1 MQAKT
6 CWVLTV
12 GVPGMD
18 NQSLGLARALGLDV
32 VQKRIHPVAPWKYL
46 PPQLWLAP
54 LRFLGAGSD
63 AIEPPW
69 PDVVIGTARL
79 TIAVALAIKRASG
92 GRTFN
97 IRIQD
102 PHTAHDEFDVIVAPQ
117 HDRCKRPNVIAT
129 LGGLHTITP
138 ARIREAGERFAAQ
151 FAHLP
156 RPRVAVLVGGTNKC
170 YRLTPEIGRALG
182 EQLAALAA
190 ATGAGILV
198 TPSRRTGVEIKA
210 AWHDALARTP
220 AYIWDGTGENPY
232 LAYLA
237 LADYI
242 VVTADSVNMV
252 SEACTTGKPVLVAD
266 LEGGCRKFRLFHEAM
281 RAGGYT
287 RPFRGRL
294 ESWSY
299 PPLDDVGGAAQVI
312 RDRLEAW
319 GPVRRP

>member
-18 NQSLGLARALGLDV
+18 NQSIGLAQALGLEV
-32 VQKRIHPVAPWKYL
+32 VQKRIEPAAPWKYL

-54 LRFLGAGSD
+54 LRFLGPGGD

-69 PDVVIGTARL
+69 PDVVIGTGRL
-79 TIAVALAIKRASG
+79 TVAVARAVKRASG

-102 PHTAHDEFDVIVAPQ
+102 PHTAYGEFDVIVTPR
-117 HDRCKRPNVIAT
+117 HDRCERPNVIPT

-138 ARIREAGERFAAQ
+138 ARIREAGARFADT

-170 YRLTPEIGRALG
+170 YRLTPETGRALG
-182 EQLAALAA
+182 EQLAALSAS
-190 ATGAGILV
+190 TGAGILL
-198 TPSRRTGVEIKA
+198 TPSRRTGADVEA
-210 AWHDALARTP
+210 ALRDALAHTP

-237 LADYI
+237 LADAI

-252 SEACTTGKPVLVAD
+252 SEACTTGKPVFVVE
-266 LEGGCRKFRLFHEAM
+266 LEGGNRKFRLFHEAM

-287 RPFRGRL
+287 RPFSGTL
-294 ESWSY
+294 ESWRY
-299 PPLDDVGGAAQVI
+299 PALDDVGSVAQEI
-312 RDRLEAW
+312 RNRLENY
-319 GPVRRP
+319 

>member
-6 CWVLTV
+6 CWVLTI

-18 NQSLGLARALGLDV
+18 NQSIGLAQALGLDV
-32 VQKRIHPVAPWKYL
+32 VQKRLHPVAPWKYL

-63 AIEPPW
+63 AVEPPW
-69 PDVVIGTARL
+69 PDVVIGTGRL
-79 TIAVALAIKRASG
+79 TVAVALAIRRASG

-97 IRIQD
+97 IHIQH
-102 PHTAHDEFDVIVAPQ
+102 PHAAYDEFDVIVAPR
-117 HDRCKRPNVIAT
+117 HDRCNRPNVIPT
-129 LGGLHTITP
+129 LGSLHTLTP
-138 ARIREAGERFAAQ
+138 ARIREAGARFAEK

-182 EQLAALAA
+182 GQLAALSAS
-190 ATGAGILV
+190 TGAGILL
-198 TPSRRTGVEIKA
+198 TPSRRTGADVEA
-210 AWHDALARTP
+210 ALRDALAHTP

-232 LAYLA
+232 PAYLA

-252 SEACTTGKPVLVAD
+252 SEACTTGKPVFVVE
-266 LEGGCRKFRLFHEAM
+266 LEGGNRKFRLFHEAM

-287 RPFRGRL
+287 RPFTGKL
-294 ESWSY
+294 ENWRY
-299 PPLDDVGGAAQVI
+299 PALDDVGRIAQEI
-312 RDRLEAW
+312 RNRL
-319 GPVRRP
+319 GNR

>member
-18 NQSLGLARALGLDV
+18 NQSIGLAQALGLDV
-32 VQKRIHPVAPWKYL
+32 VQKRLEPVAPWKHL

-54 LRFLGAGSD
+54 LRFLGPGSD

-69 PDVVIGTARL
+69 PDVVIGTGRL
-79 TIAVALAIKRASG
+79 TVAVALAIKRASG

-102 PHTAHDEFDVIVAPQ
+102 PHTAYGEFDVIVTPQ
-117 HDRCKRPNVIAT
+117 HDRCNRPNVIPT

-138 ARIREAGERFAAQ
+138 ARIHEAGARFAEK

-182 EQLAALAA
+182 EQLAALSAS
-190 ATGAGILV
+190 TGAGILL
-198 TPSRRTGVEIKA
+198 TPSRRTGAEVEA
-210 AWHDALARTP
+210 ALRDALAHTP

-252 SEACTTGKPVLVAD
+252 SEACTTGKPVFVVE
-266 LEGGCRKFRLFHEAM
+266 LEGGNRKFRLFHEAM

-287 RPFRGRL
+287 RPFTGKL
-294 ESWSY
+294 ESWHY
-299 PPLDDVGGAAQVI
+299 PALDDVGRVAQEI
-312 RDRLEAW
+312 RNRL
-319 GPVRRP
+319 GNS

>member
-18 NQSLGLARALGLDV
+18 NQSIGLAQALGLEV
-32 VQKRIHPVAPWKYL
+32 VQKRIEPAAPWKYL

-54 LRFLGAGSD
+54 LRFLGPGGD

-69 PDVVIGTARL
+69 PDVVIGTGRL
-79 TIAVALAIKRASG
+79 TVAVARAVKRASG

-102 PHTAHDEFDVIVAPQ
+102 PHTAYGEFDVIVTPR
-117 HDRCKRPNVIAT
+117 HDRCERPNVIPT

-138 ARIREAGERFAAQ
+138 ARIREAGARFADT

-170 YRLTPEIGRALG
+170 YRLTPESGRALG
-182 EQLAALAA
+182 EQLAALSAS
-190 ATGAGILV
+190 TGAGILL
-198 TPSRRTGVEIKA
+198 TPSRRTGADVEA
-210 AWHDALARTP
+210 ALRDALAHTP

-237 LADYI
+237 LADAI

-252 SEACTTGKPVLVAD
+252 SEACTTGKPVFVVE
-266 LEGGCRKFRLFHEAM
+266 LEGGNRKFRLFHEAM

-287 RPFRGRL
+287 RPFSGTL
-294 ESWSY
+294 ESWRY
-299 PPLDDVGGAAQVI
+299 PALDDVGSVAQEI
-312 RDRLEAW
+312 RNRLENY
-319 GPVRRP
+319 

>member
-18 NQSLGLARALGLDV
+18 NQSIGLAQALGLEV
-32 VQKRIHPVAPWKYL
+32 VQKRIDPVAPWKHL

-54 LRFLGAGSD
+54 LRFLGPGSD

-69 PDVVIGTARL
+69 PDVVIGTGRL
-79 TIAVALAIKRASG
+79 TVAVALAIKRASG

-102 PHTAHDEFDVIVAPQ
+102 PHTAYDEFDAIVTPR
-117 HDRCKRPNVIAT
+117 HDRCNHPNVIAT

-138 ARIREAGERFAAQ
+138 ARIREAGERFAEK
-151 FAHLP
+151 FAALP

-170 YRLTPEIGRALG
+170 YRLTPEIGRVLG
-182 EQLAALAA
+182 EQLAALSA
-190 ATGAGILV
+190 ATGAGILL
-198 TPSRRTGVEIKA
+198 TPSRRTGAEVEA
-210 AWHDALARTP
+210 ALRDALAQTP
-220 AYIWDGTGENPY
+220 AYIWDGAGENPY

-237 LADYI
+237 LADHI

-252 SEACTTGKPVLVAD
+252 SEACTTGKPVYVVE
-266 LEGGCRKFRLFHEAM
+266 LEGGSRKFRLFHAAM
-281 RAGGYT
+281 RSGGYT
-287 RPFRGRL
+287 RPFAGKL
-294 ESWSY
+294 EHWDY
-299 PPLDDVGGAAQVI
+299 PPLDDVGRVAGEI
-312 RDRLEAW
+312 RARLE
-319 GPVRRP
+319 RR

>member
-18 NQSLGLARALGLDV
+18 NQSIGLAQALGLEV
-32 VQKRIHPVAPWKYL
+32 VQKRLEPVAPWKHL

-54 LRFLGAGSD
+54 LRFLGPGSD

-69 PDVVIGTARL
+69 PDVVIGTGRL
-79 TIAVALAIKRASG
+79 TVAVALAIKRASG

-102 PHTAHDEFDVIVAPQ
+102 PHTAYDEFDVIVTPQ
-117 HDRCKRPNVIAT
+117 HDRCNRPNVIPT

-138 ARIREAGERFAAQ
+138 TRIHEAGARFAEK

-182 EQLAALAA
+182 EQLAALSAS
-190 ATGAGILV
+190 TGAGILL
-198 TPSRRTGVEIKA
+198 TP
-210 AWHDALARTP
+210 
-220 AYIWDGTGENPY
+220 
-232 LAYLA
+232 
-237 LADYI
+237 
-242 VVTADSVNMV
+242 
-252 SEACTTGKPVLVAD
+252 
-266 LEGGCRKFRLFHEAM
+266 
-281 RAGGYT
+281 
-287 RPFRGRL
+287 
-294 ESWSY
+294 
-299 PPLDDVGGAAQVI
+299 
-312 RDRLEAW
+312 
-319 GPVRRP
+319 

>member
-1 MQAKT
+1 
-6 CWVLTV
+6 
-12 GVPGMD
+12 MD
-18 NQSLGLARALGLDV
+18 NQSLGLAQALGLEV
-32 VQKRIHPVAPWKYL
+32 VQKRIHPVAPWKHL

-54 LRFLGAGSD
+54 LRFLGPGSD

-69 PDVVIGTARL
+69 PDVVIGTGRL
-79 TIAVALAIKRASG
+79 TVAVALAIKRASG

-102 PHTAHDEFDVIVAPQ
+102 PHTAYDEFDAIVTPQ
-117 HDRCKRPNVIAT
+117 HDRCNRPNVIAT
-129 LGGLHTITP
+129 LGGLHTLTP
-138 ARIREAGERFAAQ
+138 GRIREAGERFAEK

-182 EQLAALAA
+182 EQLAALSVS
-190 ATGAGILV
+190 TGAGILL
-198 TPSRRTGVEIKA
+198 TPSRRTGAEVEA
-210 AWHDALARTP
+210 ALREALAQTP

-252 SEACTTGKPVLVAD
+252 SEACTTGKPVFVVE
-266 LEGGCRKFRLFHEAM
+266 LEGGSRKFRLFHEAM

-287 RPFRGRL
+287 RPFAGKL
-294 ESWSY
+294 ERWSY
-299 PPLDDVGGAAQVI
+299 PALDDVGRVAQEI
-312 RDRLEAW
+312 RDRLE
-319 GPVRRP
+319 RR

>member
-18 NQSLGLARALGLDV
+18 NQSIGLAQALGLDV
-32 VQKRIHPVAPWKYL
+32 VQKRLEPVAPWKHL

-54 LRFLGAGSD
+54 LRFLGPGSD

-69 PDVVIGTARL
+69 PDVVIGTGRL
-79 TIAVALAIKRASG
+79 TVAVALAIKRASG

-102 PHTAHDEFDVIVAPQ
+102 PHTAYGEFDVIVTPQ
-117 HDRCKRPNVIAT
+117 HDRCNRPNVIPT

-138 ARIREAGERFAAQ
+138 ARIHEAGARFAEK

-182 EQLAALAA
+182 EQLAALSAS
-190 ATGAGILV
+190 TGAGILL
-198 TPSRRTGVEIKA
+198 TPSRRTGAEVEA
-210 AWHDALARTP
+210 ALRDALAHTP

-252 SEACTTGKPVLVAD
+252 SEACTTGKPVFVVE
-266 LEGGCRKFRLFHEAM
+266 LEGGNRKFRLFHEAM
-281 RAGGYT
+281 RARGYT
-287 RPFRGRL
+287 RPFAGKL
-294 ESWSY
+294 ESWRY
-299 PPLDDVGGAAQVI
+299 PALDDVGRVAQEI
-312 RDRLEAW
+312 RNRL
-319 GPVRRP
+319 GNS

>member
-6 CWVLTV
+6 CWVLTI

-18 NQSLGLARALGLDV
+18 NQSLGLAQALGLEV
-32 VQKRIHPVAPWKYL
+32 VQKRIQPVAPWKHL

-54 LRFLGAGSD
+54 LRFLGAGGD

-69 PDVVIGTARL
+69 PDVVIGTGRL
-79 TIAVALAIKRASG
+79 TVAVALAIKRASG

-97 IRIQD
+97 IHVQH
-102 PHTAHDEFDVIVAPQ
+102 PHAAYDEFDVIVAPK
-117 HDRCKRPNVIAT
+117 HDRCNRPNVITT

-138 ARIREAGERFAAQ
+138 ERIHEAGERFAGK
-151 FAHLP
+151 FVDLP

-170 YRLTPEIGRALG
+170 YRMTREIGQTLG
-182 EQLAALAA
+182 AQLAALSA
-190 ATGAGILV
+190 ATGAGILL
-198 TPSRRTGVEIKA
+198 TPSRRTGAEVEA
-210 AWHDALARTP
+210 ALRDALAHTP

-252 SEACTTGKPVLVAD
+252 SEACTTGKPVFVVE
-266 LEGGCRKFRLFHEAM
+266 LEGGSRKFRLFHEAM
-281 RAGGYT
+281 RTGGYT
-287 RPFRGRL
+287 RPFNGRL
-294 ESWSY
+294 ENWGY
-299 PPLDDVGGAAQVI
+299 PPLNDVGRVAKAI
-312 RDRLEAW
+312 RDRLEH
-319 GPVRRP
+319 R

>member
-18 NQSLGLARALGLDV
+18 NQSIGLAQALGLEV
-32 VQKRIHPVAPWKYL
+32 VQKRIDPVAPWKHL

-54 LRFLGAGSD
+54 LRFLGPGSD

-69 PDVVIGTARL
+69 PDVVIGTGRL
-79 TIAVALAIKRASG
+79 TVAVALAIKRASG

-102 PHTAHDEFDVIVAPQ
+102 PHTAYDEFDAIVTPR
-117 HDRCKRPNVIAT
+117 HDRCNHPNVIAT

-138 ARIREAGERFAAQ
+138 ARIREAGERFAEK
-151 FAHLP
+151 FAALP

-170 YRLTPEIGRALG
+170 YRLTPEIGRVLG
-182 EQLAALAA
+182 EQLAALSA
-190 ATGAGILV
+190 ATGAGILL
-198 TPSRRTGVEIKA
+198 TPSRRTGAEVEA
-210 AWHDALARTP
+210 ALRDALAQTP
-220 AYIWDGTGENPY
+220 AYIWDGAGENPY

-237 LADYI
+237 LADHI

-252 SEACTTGKPVLVAD
+252 SEACTTGKPVYVVE
-266 LEGGCRKFRLFHEAM
+266 LEGGSRKFRLFHAAM
-281 RAGGYT
+281 RSGGYT
-287 RPFRGRL
+287 RPFAGKL
-294 ESWSY
+294 EHWDY
-299 PPLDDVGGAAQVI
+299 PPLDDVGQVAGEI
-312 RDRLEAW
+312 RARLE
-319 GPVRRP
+319 RR

>member
-18 NQSLGLARALGLDV
+18 NQSIGLAQALGLEV
-32 VQKRIHPVAPWKYL
+32 VQKRIHPAAPWKHL

-63 AIEPPW
+63 AIAPPW
-69 PDVVIGTARL
+69 PDVVIGTGRL
-79 TIAVALAIKRASG
+79 TVAVALAIKRASG

-102 PHTAHDEFDVIVAPQ
+102 PHTAYDEFDVIVTPR
-117 HDRCKRPNVIAT
+117 HDRCIRPNVIQT
-129 LGGLHTITP
+129 LGGLHTLTP
-138 ARIREAGERFAAQ
+138 ARIREAGARFAEKYAY
-151 FAHLP
+151 LP

-170 YRLTPEIGRALG
+170 YRLTPEIGRVLG
-182 EQLAALAA
+182 EQLAALSAT
-190 ATGAGILV
+190 TGAGILL
-198 TPSRRTGVEIKA
+198 TPSRRTGAEVETA
-210 AWHDALARTP
+210 LRDALAQTP

-252 SEACTTGKPVLVAD
+252 SEACTTGKPVYVVD
-266 LEGGCRKFRLFHEAM
+266 LEGGSRKFRLFHEAM
-281 RAGGYT
+281 RSGGYT
-287 RPFRGRL
+287 RPFTGKL
-294 ESWSY
+294 ENWSY
-299 PPLDDVGGAAQVI
+299 PALDDVGRVAQEI
-312 RDRLEAW
+312 RQRL
-319 GPVRRP
+319 GQR

>member
-1 MQAKT
+1 MQART

-18 NQSLGLARALGLDV
+18 NQSLGLAQALGLEV
-32 VQKRIHPVAPWKYL
+32 VQKRIHPVAPWKHL

-54 LRFLGAGSD
+54 LRFLGPGSD

-69 PDVVIGTARL
+69 PDVVIGTGRL
-79 TIAVALAIKRASG
+79 TVAVALAIKRASG

-102 PHTAHDEFDVIVAPQ
+102 PHTAYGEFDVIVTPQ
-117 HDRCKRPNVIAT
+117 HDRCNRPNVIPT

-138 ARIREAGERFAAQ
+138 TRIHEAGARFAEK

-182 EQLAALAA
+182 EQLAALSA
-190 ATGAGILV
+190 ATGAGILL
-198 TPSRRTGVEIKA
+198 TPSRRTGAEVEA
-210 AWHDALARTP
+210 ALRDALAHTP

-252 SEACTTGKPVLVAD
+252 SEACTTGKPVFVVE
-266 LEGGCRKFRLFHEAM
+266 LEGGSRKFRLFHEAM
-281 RAGGYT
+281 RTGGYT
-287 RPFRGRL
+287 RPFNGRL
-294 ESWSY
+294 ENWGY
-299 PPLDDVGGAAQVI
+299 PPLNDVGRVAKAI
-312 RDRLEAW
+312 RDRLEH
-319 GPVRRP
+319 R

>member
-18 NQSLGLARALGLDV
+18 NQSIGLAQALGLEV
-32 VQKRIHPVAPWKYL
+32 VQKRIHPAAPWKHL

-63 AIEPPW
+63 AIVPPW
-69 PDVVIGTARL
+69 PDVVIGTGRL
-79 TIAVALAIKRASG
+79 TVAVALAIKRASA

-102 PHTAHDEFDVIVAPQ
+102 PHAAYDEFDVIVTPR
-117 HDRCKRPNVIAT
+117 HDRCNRPNVIHT
-129 LGGLHTITP
+129 LGGLHTLTP
-138 ARIREAGERFAAQ
+138 ARIREAGARFAEK
-151 FAHLP
+151 FAYLP

-170 YRLTPEIGRALG
+170 YRLTAEVGRALG
-182 EQLAALAA
+182 EQLAALSAT
-190 ATGAGILV
+190 TGAGILL
-198 TPSRRTGVEIKA
+198 TPSRRTGAEVETA
-210 AWHDALARTP
+210 LRDALAQTP

-252 SEACTTGKPVLVAD
+252 SEACTTGKPVYVVD
-266 LEGGCRKFRLFHEAM
+266 LEGGSRKFRLFHEAM
-281 RAGGYT
+281 RNGGYT
-287 RPFRGRL
+287 RPFTGKL
-294 ESWSY
+294 ENWRY
-299 PPLDDVGGAAQVI
+299 QALDDVGRVAQEI
-312 RDRLEAW
+312 GQRL
-319 GPVRRP
+319 GQR

>member
-12 GVPGMD
+12 GIPGMD
-18 NQSLGLARALGLDV
+18 NQSIGLAHALGLEV
-32 VQKRIHPVAPWKYL
+32 VQKRIEPVAPWKHL

-54 LRFLGAGSD
+54 LRFLGPNSD
-63 AIEPPW
+63 AFEPPW
-69 PDVVIGTARL
+69 PDVVIGTGRL
-79 TIAVALAIKRASG
+79 TVAVALAIKRASG

-102 PHTAHDEFDVIVAPQ
+102 PHAAYDEFDAIVTPR
-117 HDRCKRPNVIAT
+117 HDRCDRPNVIAT

-138 ARIREAGERFAAQ
+138 DRIREAGARFAEK
-151 FAHLP
+151 FAYLP
-156 RPRVAVLVGGTNKC
+156 HPRVAVLVGGTNKC
-170 YRLTPEIGRALG
+170 YRLTPEIGRTLG
-182 EQLAALAA
+182 RQLAALSQS
-190 ATGAGILV
+190 TGAGILL
-198 TPSRRTGVEIKA
+198 TPSRRTGADVEA
-210 AWHDALARTP
+210 ALRDALADSP
-220 AYIWDGTGENPY
+220 AYIWDGAGENPY

-252 SEACTTGKPVLVAD
+252 SEAAATGKPVFVVE
-266 LEGGCRKFRLFHEAM
+266 LEGGSRKFRLFHEAM

-287 RPFRGRL
+287 RPFTGKL

-299 PPLDDVGGAAQVI
+299 PPLDDLGSVAREIRTRLAAY
-312 RDRLEAW
+312 
-319 GPVRRP
+319 